1 MPIEAQIFPDDV
13 AIGVEAT
20 APEAIADQGRG
31 RAVES
36 LFVRR
41 EFTAQHGRNGPDL
54 KETGRD
60 PRASYPFRQR
70 AGGLGNIFAVI
81 AGERL
86 EGGIEVIPVL
96 ATDRSNQM
104 EWACSFRI
112 VLV

>member
-1 MPIEAQIFPDDV
+1 MP
-13 AIGVEAT
+13 VEAKIFRGGVGIGGEAT
-20 APEAIADQGRG
+20 GQEAIADQGRG

-41 EFTAQHGRNGPDL
+41 EFTAQHGRSGPDL

-86 EGGIEVIPVL
+86 EGGIEIIPIFE
-96 ATDRSNQM
+96 TDRSNQM
-104 EWACSFRI
+104 EWA
-112 VLV
+112 